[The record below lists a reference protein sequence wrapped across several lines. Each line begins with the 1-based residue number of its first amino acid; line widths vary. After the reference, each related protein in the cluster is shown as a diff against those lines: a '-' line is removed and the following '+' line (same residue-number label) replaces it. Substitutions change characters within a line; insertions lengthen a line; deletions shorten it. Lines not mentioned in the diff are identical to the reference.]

1 MLGLAYKHDLFRI
14 KLLMELFNKS
24 GVGVVSVLLLVGSV
38 IACQSKD
45 DMPPAPAQIEATAYT
60 ASLSDET
67 AAERRVREWAE
78 QGLPVA
84 QRELGILYKNRL
96 DRRGDAIALL
106 EKAAHAGDA
115 EAAFQLG
122 EIYRI
127 ADGSHK
133 TDLVKAMNWYK
144 LAAENK
150 HPKAASMLALLSKG
164 ADDRTQS
171 EIVPASWPNK
181 ALRATPLPQV
191 EVGQQAA
198 TINRL

>member
-1 MLGLAYKHDLFRI
+1 
-14 KLLMELFNKS
+14 MELFNKS

-60 ASLSDET
+60 ASLSNET

-96 DRRGDAIALL
+96 NRRGDAIALL
-106 EKAAHAGDA
+106 EKAAHSGDA

-122 EIYRI
+122 EIYRV
-127 ADGSHK
+127 ADGANK
-133 TDLVKAMNWYK
+133 AEPLKAMNWYK

-150 HPKAASMLALLSKG
+150 HPKAASMLALLTKRAG
-164 ADDRTQS
+164 DMTQS
-171 EIVPASWPNK
+171 EIVPASWPK
-181 ALRATPLPQV
+181 KELRATTLPQV
-191 EVGQQAA
+191 ESVQQAA

>member
-1 MLGLAYKHDLFRI
+1 MVVLVDKHDLFRV

-60 ASLSDET
+60 ASLSNET

-84 QRELGILYKNRL
+84 QRELGMLYKNRL
-96 DRRGDAIALL
+96 DRRSDAIGLL
-106 EKAAHAGDA
+106 EKAARAGDA

-122 EIYRI
+122 ELYRV
-127 ADGSHK
+127 AEGGN
-133 TDLVKAMNWYK
+133 KAEPAKAWAWYK

-150 HPKAASMLALLSKG
+150 HPKAASMMALLSKH
-164 ADDRTQS
+164 ADGMTQNV
-171 EIVPASWPNK
+171 ILPASWPK
-181 ALRATPLPQV
+181 REIGAIQLPQ
-191 EVGQQAA
+191 AA
-198 TINRL
+198 SGREAAAINHL

>member
-1 MLGLAYKHDLFRI
+1 
-14 KLLMELFNKS
+14 MELFNKS
-24 GVGVVSVLLLVGSV
+24 GIGVVSVLLLVGSV

-60 ASLSDET
+60 ASLNNEA

-84 QRELGILYKNRL
+84 QRELGILYRNRL
-96 DRRGDAIALL
+96 NRRADAIALL

-122 EIYRI
+122 EIYRV
-127 ADGSHK
+127 ADGAN
-133 TDLVKAMNWYK
+133 KAEPARAWSWYK

-150 HPKAASMLALLSKG
+150 HPKAASMMAQLSKNG
-164 ADDRTQS
+164 DGVTQ
-171 EIVPASWPNK
+171 ILPASWPK
-181 ALRATPLPQV
+181 KDLHASHLLKP
-191 EVGQQAA
+191 AA
-198 TINRL
+198 DQEAASLNRL

>member
-1 MLGLAYKHDLFRI
+1 
-14 KLLMELFNKS
+14 MELFNKS

-67 AAERRVREWAE
+67 AAERRVSEWAE

-84 QRELGILYKNRL
+84 QRELGMLYKNRL
-96 DRRGDAIALL
+96 NRRGDAITLL

-122 EIYRI
+122 EIYRV
-127 ADGSHK
+127 AEGGN
-133 TDLVKAMNWYK
+133 KAEPAKAFNWYK
-144 LAAENK
+144 LAAEHK
-150 HPKAASMLALLSKG
+150 HPKAASMMALLSKRG
-164 ADDRTQS
+164 DGMARD
-171 EIVPASWPNK
+171 EILPASWPK
-181 ALRATPLPQV
+181 KELRATQLPQV
-191 EVGQQAA
+191 ESGQQAA
-198 TINRL
+198 TVNRL

>member
-1 MLGLAYKHDLFRI
+1 
-14 KLLMELFNKS
+14 MELFNKS

-60 ASLSDET
+60 ASLSNET

-84 QRELGILYKNRL
+84 QRELGMLYKNRL
-96 DRRGDAIALL
+96 NRRSDAIGLL
-106 EKAAHAGDA
+106 EKAANAGDA

-122 EIYRI
+122 EIYRVAEGDNK
-127 ADGSHK
+127 ADP
-133 TDLVKAMNWYK
+133 DKAWNWYK

-150 HPKAASMLALLSKG
+150 HPKAASRMALLSRHV
-164 ADDRTQS
+164 DDRTQS
-171 EIVPASWPNK
+171 EILPASWPNK
-181 ALRATPLPQV
+181 DLRATQLPQNAS
-191 EVGQQAA
+191 GQQGA
-198 TINRL
+198 TVNRL